1 VRDSATG
8 TYHLFAAQMTGGC
21 GLEHWGSNSAVV
33 RATGSAAAGPFTFAE
48 VVVPPFAHNPTIR
61 ELPNSS
67 GYVLFFIGNGQGT
80 PVRCNTSR
88 HGGGS
93 RGSGVSGVTGSGVRA
108 GATGGRGGAA
118 GDNSGAAAV
127 AGSPGDASAAKSG
140 GSVGSN
146 SGDST
151 SVQRRRAS
159 LTAGDIHASYARS
172 LLGPWSAPV
181 AIEFDDSGSV
191 GALWTGGGT
200 NPSPLVHRDGSV
212 TLALQRG

>member
-1 VRDSATG
+1 MHDSATG

-21 GLEHWGSNSAVV
+21 GLEHWGSNSAIV

-48 VVVPPFAHNPTIR
+48 VVVRPFAHNPTIR

-88 HGGGS
+88 RADDH
-93 RGSGVSGVTGSGVRA
+93 RGTDVRTSTV
-108 GATGGRGGAA
+108 GDVRSAA
-118 GDNSGAAAV
+118 DNSGV
-127 AGSPGDASAAKSG
+127 ASAEIADFVSDTRVVKSDLNVRLNRAG
-140 GSVGSN
+140 
-146 SGDST
+146 
-151 SVQRRRAS
+151 RAS

-181 AIEFDDSGSV
+181 AVEFDDSGPV
-191 GALWTGGGT
+191 GGLWSGGGT
-200 NPSPLVHRDGSV
+200 NPSPLVHGDGSV

>member
-1 VRDSATG
+1 
-8 TYHLFAAQMTGGC
+8 MTGSC

-67 GYVLFFIGNGQGT
+67 GYVLFFIGDGQGT

-93 RGSGVSGVTGSGVRA
+93 RGSGVSGVAGSGARA
-108 GATGGRGGAA
+108 GATGTRGGAA

-127 AGSPGDASAAKSG
+127 AGIAGNASSAKSG
-140 GSVGSN
+140 GSASRGSVGSN

-200 NPSPLVHRDGSV
+200 NPSPLIHSDGSV